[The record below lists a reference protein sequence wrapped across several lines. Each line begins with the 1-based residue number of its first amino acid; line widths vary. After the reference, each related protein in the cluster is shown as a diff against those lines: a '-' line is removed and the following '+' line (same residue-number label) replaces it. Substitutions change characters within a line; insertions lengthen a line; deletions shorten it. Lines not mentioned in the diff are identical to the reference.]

1 MTIKRHDNMLLK
13 KLKKSIQ
20 LVEYVEL
27 ALNGWQP
34 GKPSGIKILEGRHFY
49 LIMKTYCLC

>member
-1 MTIKRHDNMLLK
+1 MTIKLQDNMLFK
-13 KLKKSIQ
+13 NLKKSIQ
-20 LVEYVEL
+20 LVESVEL

-34 GKPSGIKILEGRHFY
+34 DKSAGIKILEGRHFY